1 MYKWGNKFFR
11 GKEVKII
18 GFAMGVVLFI
28 AFGLYKI
35 YPILHKLLMERI
47 CNITVPHP
55 HKCTDGFISITEVST
70 KTLNIATDSIVTPEQ
85 IRLGISTIFSAAD
98 SYPLLIEHIFVLLI
112 IMLSIFLLHLLDK
125 KQEMKLEYE
134 KIKVEKLQN
143 SYNALMGQINPHFFF
158 NSLNGLDSLIRT
170 GEQEKPL
177 EYLEGLSN
185 VFRYILQSD
194 HKTLVTL
201 NEELNF
207 VNAYTYLLSVRYENK
222 LFFSIQVAEPCLPKK
237 LPILSLLPLIENA
250 VKHNIISMQHPLRI
264 EIYTV
269 SESLLVVSNPI
280 QPKMEDYVC
289 SGIGL
294 KNLQGRYLMLTG
306 ENIYIE
312 KSNGYFKVFLPLLK
326 QLQQLQKEKKERII
340 VFMAAP
346 PAVGKTTLCEFLEY
360 LSKQDQEFT
369 DIQALGL
376 DGFHYHSDYINSHD
390 AIVLGEKVPMKQ
402 VKGCPETY
410 DTEKLRQKLE
420 KIKIEDIL
428 WPIYDRNLHDVVE
441 DQIKVT
447 KDIILIEGN
456 WLLLKQE
463 PWKSMQQYADYKI
476 LILAE
481 EEMLKERL
489 ISRKEKGGLTR
500 EEAVAWYQNSDSKNV
515 KRVLKNSCRKH
526 LNLLLQ
532 VEQDNDYLQVK

>member
-1 MYKWGNKFFR
+1 M
-11 GKEVKII
+11 KEWK
-18 GFAMGVVLFI
+18 
-28 AFGLYKI
+28 
-35 YPILHKLLMERI
+35 
-47 CNITVPHP
+47 
-55 HKCTDGFISITEVST
+55 
-70 KTLNIATDSIVTPEQ
+70 
-85 IRLGISTIFSAAD
+85 
-98 SYPLLIEHIFVLLI
+98 
-112 IMLSIFLLHLLDK
+112 
-125 KQEMKLEYE
+125 
-134 KIKVEKLQN
+134 
-143 SYNALMGQINPHFFF
+143 
-158 NSLNGLDSLIRT
+158 
-170 GEQEKPL
+170 
-177 EYLEGLSN
+177 EYLFKVNGFEMTA
-185 VFRYILQSD
+185 VY
-194 HKTLVTL
+194 
-201 NEELNF
+201 NED
-207 VNAYTYLLSVRYENK
+207 T
-222 LFFSIQVAEPCLPKK
+222 IQ
-237 LPILSLLPLIENA
+237 
-250 VKHNIISMQHPLRI
+250 
-264 EIYTV
+264 
-269 SESLLVVSNPI
+269 
-280 QPKMEDYVC
+280 
-289 SGIGL
+289 
-294 KNLQGRYLMLTG
+294 
-306 ENIYIE
+306 
-312 KSNGYFKVFLPLLK
+312 KVFLPLLK

-346 PAVGKTTLCEFLEY
+346 PAVGKTTLCESLE
-360 LSKQDQEFT
+360 KN
-369 DIQALGL
+369 IQNVAIIPGASL
-376 DGFHYHSDYINSHD
+376 FAKIHSQKYSQIHSDYINSHD

>member
-1 MYKWGNKFFR
+1 M
-11 GKEVKII
+11 KEWK
-18 GFAMGVVLFI
+18 
-28 AFGLYKI
+28 
-35 YPILHKLLMERI
+35 
-47 CNITVPHP
+47 
-55 HKCTDGFISITEVST
+55 
-70 KTLNIATDSIVTPEQ
+70 
-85 IRLGISTIFSAAD
+85 
-98 SYPLLIEHIFVLLI
+98 
-112 IMLSIFLLHLLDK
+112 
-125 KQEMKLEYE
+125 
-134 KIKVEKLQN
+134 
-143 SYNALMGQINPHFFF
+143 
-158 NSLNGLDSLIRT
+158 
-170 GEQEKPL
+170 
-177 EYLEGLSN
+177 EYLFKVNGFEMTA
-185 VFRYILQSD
+185 VY
-194 HKTLVTL
+194 
-201 NEELNF
+201 NED
-207 VNAYTYLLSVRYENK
+207 T
-222 LFFSIQVAEPCLPKK
+222 IQ
-237 LPILSLLPLIENA
+237 
-250 VKHNIISMQHPLRI
+250 
-264 EIYTV
+264 
-269 SESLLVVSNPI
+269 
-280 QPKMEDYVC
+280 
-289 SGIGL
+289 
-294 KNLQGRYLMLTG
+294 
-306 ENIYIE
+306 
-312 KSNGYFKVFLPLLK
+312 KVFLPLLK

-390 AIVLGEKVPMKQ
+390 AIVLGKKVPMKQ

-420 KIKIEDIL
+420 KIKI
-428 WPIYDRNLHDVVE
+428 E

-463 PWKSMQQYADYKI
+463 PWKSMQQYVDYKI

-515 KRVLKNSCRKH
+515 TRVLKNSCRKH

>member
-1 MYKWGNKFFR
+1 MIHISMKMM
-11 GKEVKII
+11 I
-18 GFAMGVVLFI
+18 
-28 AFGLYKI
+28 LYKI
-35 YPILHKLLMERI
+35 IRSMPCFFK
-47 CNITVPHP
+47 
-55 HKCTDGFISITEVST
+55 EVTHFYCPACGGTRSV
-70 KTLNIATDSIVTPEQ
+70 IA
-85 IRLGISTIFSAAD
+85 
-98 SYPLLIEHIFVLLI
+98 
-112 IMLSIFLLHLLDK
+112 LLHLDIERAFLCNPTVVYTGVMFLWCIAGWMVK
-125 KQEMKLEYE
+125 KLTARKRCHMKEW
-134 KIKVEKLQN
+134 K
-143 SYNALMGQINPHFFF
+143 
-158 NSLNGLDSLIRT
+158 
-170 GEQEKPL
+170 
-177 EYLEGLSN
+177 EYLFKVNGFEMTA
-185 VFRYILQSD
+185 VY
-194 HKTLVTL
+194 
-201 NEELNF
+201 NED
-207 VNAYTYLLSVRYENK
+207 T
-222 LFFSIQVAEPCLPKK
+222 IQ
-237 LPILSLLPLIENA
+237 
-250 VKHNIISMQHPLRI
+250 
-264 EIYTV
+264 
-269 SESLLVVSNPI
+269 
-280 QPKMEDYVC
+280 
-289 SGIGL
+289 
-294 KNLQGRYLMLTG
+294 
-306 ENIYIE
+306 
-312 KSNGYFKVFLPLLK
+312 KVFLPLLK

-390 AIVLGEKVPMKQ
+390 AIVLGKKVPMKQ

-441 DQIKVT
+441 NQIKVT

-515 KRVLKNSCRKH
+515 KRVLKDSCRKH

>member
-1 MYKWGNKFFR
+1 M
-11 GKEVKII
+11 KEWK
-18 GFAMGVVLFI
+18 
-28 AFGLYKI
+28 
-35 YPILHKLLMERI
+35 
-47 CNITVPHP
+47 
-55 HKCTDGFISITEVST
+55 
-70 KTLNIATDSIVTPEQ
+70 
-85 IRLGISTIFSAAD
+85 
-98 SYPLLIEHIFVLLI
+98 
-112 IMLSIFLLHLLDK
+112 
-125 KQEMKLEYE
+125 
-134 KIKVEKLQN
+134 
-143 SYNALMGQINPHFFF
+143 
-158 NSLNGLDSLIRT
+158 
-170 GEQEKPL
+170 
-177 EYLEGLSN
+177 EYLFKVNGFEMTA
-185 VFRYILQSD
+185 VY
-194 HKTLVTL
+194 
-201 NEELNF
+201 NED
-207 VNAYTYLLSVRYENK
+207 T
-222 LFFSIQVAEPCLPKK
+222 IQ
-237 LPILSLLPLIENA
+237 
-250 VKHNIISMQHPLRI
+250 
-264 EIYTV
+264 
-269 SESLLVVSNPI
+269 
-280 QPKMEDYVC
+280 
-289 SGIGL
+289 
-294 KNLQGRYLMLTG
+294 
-306 ENIYIE
+306 
-312 KSNGYFKVFLPLLK
+312 KVFLPLLK

-441 DQIKVT
+441 NQIKVT

-489 ISRKEKGGLTR
+489 ISRKEKEVSQEKKLWNGIKT
-500 EEAVAWYQNSDSKNV
+500 VTV
-515 KRVLKNSCRKH
+515 KM
-526 LNLLLQ
+526 
-532 VEQDNDYLQVK
+532 